1 MKSEMPFHGVRVPEV
16 RRLTRAILPRHP
28 LPDAEAWQRA
38 VLLLW
43 RKANHR
49 EERYAAIEIVLAS
62 QHRKWL
68 APERLPMIDELIV
81 DGAWW
86 DYVDAIAINGL
97 GAMLRAHPRQTE
109 PALRRWAG
117 DENHWRRRAAI
128 LSQLK
133 FKERT
138 DLALLRACIEPSIDA
153 KEFFLGKAIGWA
165 LREYSKTNPEFV
177 IDYVRDHD
185 RLSGLAKREAL
196 KALKRKADR
205 AGSARA
211 SPSPSRPVA
220 AKADSSAPPPPRR
233 QPHRATRRRA
243 TSTTGDR
250 V

>member
-43 RKANHR
+43 RKASYR

-62 QHRKWL
+62 PHRKWL

-138 DLALLRACIEPSIDA
+138 DLALLHACIEPSIDA

-177 IDYVRDHD
+177 TDYVRDHD
-185 RLSGLAKREAL
+185 RRLSGLAKREAL

-205 AGSARA
+205 AGS
-211 SPSPSRPVA
+211 PSRRVA
-220 AKADSSAPPPPRR
+220 AAKTDSPDSATKAVAS
-233 QPHRATRRRA
+233 RRRL
-243 TSTTGDR
+243 SPQPKPPYHPVGLLG
-250 V
+250 